1 MTHSYPE
8 PGRFT
13 SGLLAVVVH
22 VVFIAVL
29 VFGIRWQQRL
39 PEPLVAELWQE
50 IPPPKSQPVARPPE
64 PPPPAPTPKPQAPPP
79 EPPKPVVQPKPAP
92 TPAAPSKAD
101 ITLQDKQRKLKEQKA
116 AQEAQRQEELRQ
128 KQEAL
133 RQKEEAR
140 KQAEAQRREEQL
152 RREELKK
159 QEEARRKEE
168 EKRREEAQRAEEL
181 RMEKDAEARR
191 VAILDEQQKVAQE
204 IKARAEA
211 DARKRAA
218 AEAVAAQSRAL
229 EAYKRK
235 ISQKIRGYIV
245 LPPGISGNPEAVYS
259 VTVVPGGEVLEIKVV
274 KSSGVPA
281 YDAAVERAIQ
291 AANPLPVPTDPDM
304 FQQLRQMNY
313 KFRPIE

>member
-22 VVFIAVL
+22 LVFIAVL

-50 IPPPKSQPVARPPE
+50 IPPPKAQPIARPPE
-64 PPPPAPTPKPQAPPP
+64 PPPPPPTPKPQAPPP

-92 TPAAPSKAD
+92 TPAAAPKAD
-101 ITLQDKQRKLKEQKA
+101 ISLQEKQRKLKEQKA
-116 AQEAQRQEELRQ
+116 AAEAQRQEELRQ
-128 KQEAL
+128 K
-133 RQKEEAR
+133 EEAR
-140 KQAEAQRREEQL
+140 KEAEAQRREEQL
-152 RREELKK
+152 RKEELKK
-159 QEEARRKEE
+159 QEEARHKEE

-204 IKARAEA
+204 MKVRAEA
-211 DARKRAA
+211 EARKRAA
-218 AEAVAAQSRAL
+218 AEAAAAQLKVL
-229 EAYKRK
+229 EGYQRK

-259 VTVVPGGEVLEIKVV
+259 VTVVPGGEVLDVKLV

-304 FQQLRQMNY
+304 FQQLRQMNLR
-313 KFRPIE
+313 FRPNE

>member
-22 VVFIAVL
+22 VVFIAAL

-50 IPPPKSQPVARPPE
+50 IPPPKSQQVARPPE

-92 TPAAPSKAD
+92 APAAPSKAD
-101 ITLQDKQRKLKEQKA
+101 ISLQEKQRKLKEQKA
-116 AQEAQRQEELRQ
+116 AEEAQRQEELRQ
-128 KQEAL
+128 K
-133 RQKEEAR
+133 EEAR
-140 KQAEAQRREEQL
+140 KEAEAQRREEQL
-152 RREELKK
+152 RKEELKK
-159 QEEARRKEE
+159 QEEAHRKEE
-168 EKRREEAQRAEEL
+168 EKRLVEAQRAEEL

-191 VAILDEQQKVAQE
+191 LTILDEQQRVAQE
-204 IKARAEA
+204 MKARAEA
-211 DARKRAA
+211 EARKRAA
-218 AEAVAAQSRAL
+218 AEAAAAQSRAL
-229 EAYKRK
+229 EAWKRK
-235 ISQKIRGYIV
+235 ISQKIRGYM
-245 LPPGISGNPEAVYS
+245 PTGISGNPEAVYS
-259 VTVVPGGEVLEIKVV
+259 VTVVPGGEVLEIKLV
-274 KSSGVPA
+274 KSSGVAA

-291 AANPLPVPTDPDM
+291 AASPLPVPTDPDM
-304 FQQLRQMNY
+304 FQQLRQANY

>member
-1 MTHSYPE
+1 MTQSYAE

-22 VVFIAVL
+22 VLFIAML

-50 IPPPKSQPVARPPE
+50 IPPPKAQPVVRPPE
-64 PPPPAPTPKPQAPPP
+64 PPPPLPTPKPQTPPP
-79 EPPKPVVQPKPAP
+79 EPPKPVVQQKPVPAP
-92 TPAAPSKAD
+92 VAPPKAD
-101 ITLQDKQRKLKEQKA
+101 IDLKEKQRKLKEEKA
-116 AQEAQRQEELRQ
+116 AAEAQRQAELQ
-128 KQEAL
+128 
-133 RQKEEAR
+133 QKEEAR

-152 RREELKK
+152 RQEELKK

-191 VAILDEQQKVAQE
+191 VAILDEQQKLAQE
-204 IKARAEA
+204 VKARAEA
-211 DARKRAA
+211 EARKRAA
-218 AEAVAAQSRAL
+218 AEAAAAQLKAL
-229 EAYKRK
+229 EGYKRK

-245 LPPGISGNPEAVYS
+245 LPPGISGNPEAAYS
-259 VTVVPGGEVLEIKVV
+259 VTVVPGGEVLDVKLV

-291 AANPLPVPTDPDM
+291 AASPLPVPTDPDM
-304 FQQLRQMNY
+304 FQQLRQMNFR
-313 KFRPIE
+313 FRPNE